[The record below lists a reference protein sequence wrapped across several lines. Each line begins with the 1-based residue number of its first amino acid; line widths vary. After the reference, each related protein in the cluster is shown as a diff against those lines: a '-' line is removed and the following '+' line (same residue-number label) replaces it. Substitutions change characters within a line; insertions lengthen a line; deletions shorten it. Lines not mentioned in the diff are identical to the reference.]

1 MQRVILLLINL
12 FALYAC
18 SSVPPTAQP
27 TIPATTA
34 TPTPIEVPLV
44 PVEPVLTQ
52 AIETEPPLVI
62 EPILMNPDAQP
73 HLALLLPLED
83 KNYGDA
89 ARAVRDGFMAAASLN
104 PDGLPV
110 RFYNKVD
117 DNSNVVAAYRNA
129 VSSGAVAVVGPL
141 TRDGVAALALE
152 KNFPVPTLALNNAD
166 VPTADQ
172 LYFFGLPAD
181 EEARTVAKLAAD
193 RGYHH
198 ATIISNGSPLSRRLQ
213 LSFEE
218 TWSSLG
224 LSIDREIDFNG
235 DSSVFK
241 GLFTYPNRNFKPKTE
256 TDPGDP
262 MIPEYLVVPDTM
274 VFIATGVDTARQVRP
289 YLPSK
294 LPTYATSQVFA
305 GNEGGLINYDLS
317 GIRFVDMPW
326 LLQPDHAAVIAYP
339 HSNTPLTAVQERL
352 YALGID
358 AYRLTELMLK
368 HTLLDSLPMN
378 GVVGRIELNGHT
390 LQRTAVAGVFT
401 QGRAVSTETVTAPA
415 LQMFPDQYKPKP

>member
-18 SSVPPTAQP
+18 SSVPPSAQP
-27 TIPATTA
+27 AAPATIA
-34 TPTPIEVPLV
+34 TPSPIEVPLV
-44 PVEPVLTQ
+44 PAEPVITQ

-104 PDGLPV
+104 PDSLPV
-110 RFYNKVD
+110 RFYNKTE

-129 VSSGAVAVVGPL
+129 VSSGAVAVIGPL
-141 TRDGVAALALE
+141 TRDGVASLALE

-172 LYFFGLPAD
+172 LYFFGLSAD
-181 EEARTVAKLAAD
+181 DEARTVATLAANM
-193 RGYHH
+193 GYHH
-198 ATIISNGSPLSRRLQ
+198 ATVISNGSPISKRLQ
-213 LSFEE
+213 LAFEE

-241 GLFTYPNRNFKPKTE
+241 GLFTRHNPDFKPKTE

-274 VFIATGVDTARQVRP
+274 VFMATGVDTARKVRP
-289 YLPSK
+289 YLPNK
-294 LPTYATSQVFA
+294 LPTFATSQVFP
-305 GNEGGLINYDLS
+305 GNDENLINYDLN

-326 LLQPDHAAVIAYP
+326 LLQPDHPAVLAYP

-358 AYRLTELMLK
+358 SYRLVQLMLK
-368 HTLLDSLPMN
+368 HNLQNNLPMN
-378 GVVGRIELNGHT
+378 GVVGKIELKGHT

-401 QGRAVSTETVTAPA
+401 QGHAVSTETVIEPA
-415 LQMFPDQYKPKP
+415 IQMFPDQYKPKP